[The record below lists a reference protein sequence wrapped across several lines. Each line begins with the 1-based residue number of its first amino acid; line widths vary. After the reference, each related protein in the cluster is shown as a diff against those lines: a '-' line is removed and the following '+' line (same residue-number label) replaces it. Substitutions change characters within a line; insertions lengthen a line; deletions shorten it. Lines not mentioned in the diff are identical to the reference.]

1 MYKSALIM
9 WIGVVCLLISAVAEY
24 ATRGKSTFPVFRRAR
39 ELSIVFCCAL
49 SAMHYESLLATILVI
64 ALIVWIAAM
73 SEGADLFRRRFRR
86 LVRSVF
92 RRNRES

>member
-1 MYKSALIM
+1 MYKSTLII
-9 WIGVVCLLISAVAEY
+9 WIGVACLLISAVAEY

-39 ELSIVFCCAL
+39 ELSIVFCCSL
-49 SAMHYESLLATILVI
+49 SAMHYESLLATSLVV
-64 ALIVWIAAM
+64 ALIIWIAAR
-73 SEGADLFRRRFRR
+73 SEGDDLLRNGFTR